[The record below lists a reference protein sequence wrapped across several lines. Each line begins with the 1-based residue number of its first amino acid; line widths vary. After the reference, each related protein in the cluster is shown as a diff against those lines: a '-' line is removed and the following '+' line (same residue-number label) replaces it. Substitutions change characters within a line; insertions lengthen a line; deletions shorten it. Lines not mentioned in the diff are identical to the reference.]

1 MIDKLIEEYLNMFSK
16 GESTKPLVYY
26 YVLTNVDGE
35 RKIRT
40 NAPQVKDITSEKTKE
55 LEALVKEKRKVM
67 QALAQDEKFEEAIEA
82 RRQLNELELELKQ
95 SKVTDQENYENNKS
109 AKEILGDLRKKL
121 DEAVKVEDYETA
133 AKIRDQIKA
142 ASDNSK

>member
-1 MIDKLIEEYLNMFSK
+1 MIDRMIEEYLNMFSK

-26 YVLTNVDGE
+26 YIVTNVDGE
-35 RKIRT
+35 RKVRT
-40 NAPQVKDITSEKTKE
+40 NAPQIKDTRSQTTKE
-55 LEALVKEKRKVM
+55 LEALVKEKRMEM
-67 QALAQDEKFEEAIEA
+67 QALAQDEKFEEAIDA
-82 RRQLNELELELKQ
+82 RRQLNDLELHLKN
-95 SKVTDQENYENNKS
+95 SKQIDEENYEKNKS
-109 AKEILGDLRKKL
+109 AKELLGDLRKKL

>member
-1 MIDKLIEEYLNMFSK
+1 MIDKLVEEYFNMFSK
-16 GESTKPLVYY
+16 GESTKPIVYY
-26 YVLTNVDGE
+26 YVITNVDGE
-35 RKIRT
+35 RKVHT
-40 NAPQVKDITSEKTKE
+40 NAPQAKDIRSQTTKD
-55 LEALVKEKRKVM
+55 LEALVKEKRKEM

-82 RRQLNELELELKQ
+82 RRQLNDLELHLKN
-95 SKVTDQENYENNKS
+95 SKKIDEEDYEKNKS
-109 AKEILGDLRKKL
+109 AKELLGDLRKKL

>member
-1 MIDKLIEEYLNMFSK
+1 MIDRMIEEYLNMFSK

-26 YVLTNVDGE
+26 YIVTNVDGE
-35 RKIRT
+35 RKVRT
-40 NAPQVKDITSEKTKE
+40 NAPQVKDTRSQTTKE
-55 LEALVKEKRKVM
+55 LEALVKEKRMEM
-67 QALAQDEKFEEAIEA
+67 QALAQDEKFEEAIDA
-82 RRQLNELELELKQ
+82 RRQLNDLELHLKN
-95 SKVTDQENYENNKS
+95 SKQIDEENYEKNKS
-109 AKEILGDLRKKL
+109 AKELLGDLRKKL

>member
-1 MIDKLIEEYLNMFSK
+1 
-16 GESTKPLVYY
+16 
-26 YVLTNVDGE
+26 
-35 RKIRT
+35 
-40 NAPQVKDITSEKTKE
+40 
-55 LEALVKEKRKVM
+55 M

-82 RRQLNELELELKQ
+82 RRQLNDLELHLKN
-95 SKVTDQENYENNKS
+95 SKKIDEEDYEKNKS
-109 AKEILGDLRKKL
+109 AKELLGDLRKKL